1 MRVDRVSAPPARPA
15 TRPASGAAGFAG
27 LLEDAAPAAAAA
39 PPHALPP
46 VADILAAEADAGV
59 ADRQAR
65 RHARAMLQALAALQ
79 LAVLGGTAAE
89 ARARLAELA
98 AQPAEATDPLLRLI
112 LREIGARAAVE
123 LARGET

>member
-1 MRVDRVSAPPARPA
+1 MRVDRVSPPPARPA
-15 TRPASGAAGFAG
+15 TRTGRGAPGFAS
-27 LLEDAAPAAAAA
+27 LLNSTASATPPEAVQALAQAADFAATAFD
-39 PPHALPP
+39 P
-46 VADILAAEADAGV
+46 GS

-79 LAVLGGTAAE
+79 RAVLGGAPGE
-89 ARARLAELA
+89 ARAQLA
-98 AQPAEATDPLLRLI
+98 ALADQPAQADDPVLRLI

>member
-1 MRVDRVSAPPARPA
+1 
-15 TRPASGAAGFAG
+15 
-27 LLEDAAPAAAAA
+27 
-39 PPHALPP
+39 
-46 VADILAAEADAGV
+46 
-59 ADRQAR
+59 
-65 RHARAMLQALAALQ
+65 MLQALAALQ